1 MACGFLGKV
10 LAWVIILHM
19 RFENVLSIN
28 KDGVALIAFKTAI
41 VEDPDNALGNWNA
54 SDESPCTWSGV
65 TCSQIGGTNEKEGR
79 VVGLNIPRRHL
90 VGIIPSVLG
99 SLLFLRRLNLR
110 HNAFNGSLP
119 LELFQLGNLQT
130 LILNGNYLGGPLPQQ
145 VGKLRYL
152 EVLDLSQNSFAG
164 AIPSSINNCNRFR
177 KLLLNSNNFTG
188 SIPRGIGNSLTFLQQ
203 LDLSYNLLNGS
214 IPPDLGNLSHLQG
227 TLKLSNNFLSGSV
240 PASLGN
246 LPEKVSIDLTYNS
259 LSGAIPENGALAN
272 QGPTAFVGN
281 PGLCGLPLRKPCPSS
296 PPTST
301 GIPNLP
307 NLTPSH
313 TTPSTK
319 TVNKTKTLSKGAIL
333 AIVIGDV
340 LGLALISLVLLCCY
354 WRATSRQDREAAKEE
369 SSSGGRGLGW
379 LCLRRKEGSEAY
391 SENVEQLDLVALD
404 GHVSYDLDEL
414 LRASAFVLGKSSVG
428 ILYKVVLEDGL
439 TLAVRRLGEGGS
451 QRFKDFQVEVEA
463 IGRVRHPNI
472 VTLRAYYWSIEE
484 KLLIYDYIPNGTLA
498 NALHGKSAVT
508 SPLLWA
514 ARLKIAKGVAKGL
527 SHIHECSPKK
537 YLHGDVKP
545 TNVLLGLNM
554 EPYVADFGL
563 GRIACISGALSTRR
577 YAMGGVGHPESKW
590 ALEMQS
596 GSVLPPVAMAAQGIL
611 MSPGSSYQA
620 PEAPKILKPT
630 QKWDVYSFGVILLE
644 LLSGKSPT
652 VEVASSSEM
661 DLVRWVQVCIEQK
674 KPLPDVLDPILVE
687 ELHRE
692 DEILG
697 VLKIALSCVQ
707 GSPERRPSMK
717 HVAEL
722 LDKVGGPT

>member
-1 MACGFLGKV
+1 M
-10 LAWVIILHM
+10 
-19 RFENVLSIN
+19 SIN

-41 VEDPDNALGNWNA
+41 VEDPENALGNWNA
-54 SDESPCTWSGV
+54 SDESPCSWSGV
-65 TCSQIGGTNEKEGR
+65 TCSQIGGNKEGR
-79 VVGLNIPRRHL
+79 VVAVNIPKRHL

-110 HNAFNGSLP
+110 HNGFNGSLP
-119 LELFQLGNLQT
+119 LELFQLVSLQT
-130 LILNGNYLGGPLPQQ
+130 LILNGNFLSGPLPQQ
-145 VGKLRYL
+145 VEKLGYL
-152 EVLDLSQNSFAG
+152 EVLDLSQNSFVG
-164 AIPSSINNCNRFR
+164 AIPSSINNCNRLR
-177 KLLLNSNNFTG
+177 KLLLNNNNFTG
-188 SIPRGIGNSLTFLQQ
+188 TIPGGFGNSLTFLQQ

-214 IPPDLGNLSHLQG
+214 VPPDLGNLSHLQG

-240 PASLGN
+240 PSSLGN
-246 LPEKVSIDLTYNS
+246 LPEKVSIDLTYNR

-281 PGLCGLPLRKPCPSS
+281 PGLCGLPLRKACPSS

-307 NLTPSH
+307 NLTPPH
-313 TTPSTK
+313 ITPSMRTVTK
-319 TVNKTKTLSKGAIL
+319 SKTLSKGAIL

-340 LGLALISLVLLCCY
+340 LGLALISLIFLFCY
-354 WRATSRQDREAAKEE
+354 WRATSCQDKESAKEE
-369 SSSGGRGLGW
+369 SSSGGRRLGC
-379 LCLRRKEGSEAY
+379 LCLRRREGSEAY

-404 GHVSYDLDEL
+404 GQVGYDLDEL

-472 VTLRAYYWSIEE
+472 VTLRAYYWSVEE

-514 ARLKIAKGVAKGL
+514 ARLKIAKGVAK
-527 SHIHECSPKK
+527 
-537 YLHGDVKP
+537 
-545 TNVLLGLNM
+545 
-554 EPYVADFGL
+554 DFGL
-563 GRIACISGALSTRR
+563 GRIASISGALSTRR
-577 YAMGGVGHPESKW
+577 YVMGGVGHPESKW

-596 GSVLPPVAMAAQGIL
+596 GSVPLVGLAAQGIL

-652 VEVASSSEM
+652 VQVASSEM
-661 DLVRWVQVCIEQK
+661 DLVRWVQVCIEEK
-674 KPLPDVLDPILVE
+674 KPLPDVLDPSLVE

-717 HVAEL
+717 HVSEL